1 MPHRSL
7 IALPLIALGLLLG
20 GCSDDEEAGGDAPA
34 AEADA
39 SATAAEANAPEEG
52 HSEPEED
59 HSEPEAAEHDADAET
74 GGPEAH
80 EGSDAAAGTITL
92 GAPGEFSLA
101 PPMTVPAGRVEFAVA
116 NEGAIEHEVIFIRT
130 DADSG
135 DLPPDDAGGA
145 AEDGAVTPIG
155 SGHGDGGDP
164 AHVGTHFDAGD
175 GGTVSVDLEP
185 GRYAV
190 ICNLP
195 GHYAAGMHANIE
207 VR

>member
-1 MPHRSL
+1 MLHRSVV
-7 IALPLIALGLLLG
+7 ALPLIALGLLLG
-20 GCSDDEEAGGDAPA
+20 GCSDDQDAAGDDAPP

-39 SATAAEANAPEEG
+39 STSAAEPNAPK
-52 HSEPEED
+52 ED
-59 HSEPEAAEHDADAET
+59 HAEPEAAAEHGAEAETKDHDA
-74 GGPEAH
+74 P
-80 EGSDAAAGTITL
+80 EGSDGAVGTITL

-130 DADSG
+130 DADSS
-135 DLPPDDAGGA
+135 DLPPDGAGGA

-155 SGHGDGGDP
+155 SAHGDGGDP
-164 AHVGTHFDAGD
+164 AHVGTHFHAGG